1 MLKKTSPVLV
11 DAYTPRVMG
20 MKKRSVATIEKHKF
34 LLKRPSISQE
44 IKISTNI
51 IIGRDVHKR

>member
-1 MLKKTSPVLV
+1 MERCISAAQL
-11 DAYTPRVMG
+11 DAFRLHLMENE
-20 MKKRSVATIEKHKF
+20 KSAATIEKHKF